1 MSRDFAEML
10 EAATPTDEVMD
21 VDTSFL
27 DAYRRG
33 GSEELKH
40 LQAQEREAQAA
51 QPQSDAAAPEPEA
64 QFDEA
69 GEVDPRPE
77 VEGPQVER
85 DVEAES
91 DRLDLEPDYEPDAGD
106 SERAGGSSQR
116 GGASAGADGG
126 QSTAGGILPGSAP
139 AADAVPV
146 PEAQTDVE
154 DVIAAETVAHGAV
167 AAPDESEHETPG
179 SLQLTD
185 HQEAVQS
192 AASKGGS
199 NGAADTAAALPQS
212 GFRLSGVKS
221 QPHIKALPESI
232 MSVLREQLR
241 AAAVRE
247 LGVSDSAAREFSQR
261 LSQGTLVTA
270 FLLAQLDLRID
281 ADPATERAVELFRS
295 RDPLLGSVVARLAGI
310 EAAERERDGLLHK
323 LRDEL
328 AEVRQTS
335 AVIEQALAYSIADRT
350 ENFLRGSHNI
360 HDAPITHK
368 EAIYLRDKAR
378 EATRKQTKLER
389 EREKRP
395 IR

>member
-1 MSRDFAEML
+1 MSRDFAEIL
-10 EAATPTDEVMD
+10 EAATPTAEVME

-33 GSEELKH
+33 GSEELKRV
-40 LQAQEREAQAA
+40 QAQAA
-51 QPQSDAAAPEPEA
+51 QSEPGVATPEPEA
-64 QFDEA
+64 QLDEA
-69 GEVDPRPE
+69 GDADSQPE
-77 VEGPQVER
+77 VEGLQADLDE
-85 DVEAES
+85 DVEE
-91 DRLDLEPDYEPDAGD
+91 DRLDLEPDYEPGAGD
-106 SERAGGSSQR
+106 SERASGSNLR
-116 GGASAGADGG
+116 GGGDGG
-126 QSTAGGILPGSAP
+126 GQGGTAGVLPGG
-139 AADAVPV
+139 AADAVPA
-146 PEAQTDVE
+146 PGAQPDVE
-154 DVIAAETVAHGAV
+154 DAAAAEVTSHDVVAT
-167 AAPDESEHETPG
+167 PDESGHVTPS

-185 HQEAVQS
+185 HQDAVQS

-199 NGAADTAAALPQS
+199 GSTAETATLPQS
-212 GFRLSGVKS
+212 GFRLAGVQS

-232 MSVLREQLR
+232 MNALREQLR

-270 FLLAQLDLRID
+270 FLLAQLDLRLD

-295 RDPLLGSVVARLAGI
+295 RDPLLGSVVARLANI
-310 EAAERERDGLLHK
+310 ETAERERDGLLRK

-328 AEVRQTS
+328 GEVRQTS
-335 AVIEQALAYSIADRT
+335 AVVEQALAYSIADRT
-350 ENFLRGSHNI
+350 ENFLRGSHNL

-378 EATRKQTKLER
+378 EATRKQLRLER
-389 EREKRP
+389 EREGRP

>member
-10 EAATPTDEVMD
+10 EATTPTNEVME

-33 GSEELKH
+33 GSEELKRV
-40 LQAQEREAQAA
+40 QAQAA
-51 QPQSDAAAPEPEA
+51 QPEPEA
-64 QFDEA
+64 ATPEPDVQFDEA
-69 GEVDPRPE
+69 GDVDSQLE
-77 VEGPQVER
+77 AEGPQADL
-85 DVEAES
+85 DVEAEA
-91 DRLDLEPDYEPDAGD
+91 DRPNLEPDHEPDADD
-106 SERAGGSSQR
+106 SERASGSNQR
-116 GGASAGADGG
+116 GGAGGGQNTADGV
-126 QSTAGGILPGSAP
+126 LPGGAPAGP
-139 AADAVPV
+139 AADAVPT
-146 PEAQTDVE
+146 PGAQPDVE
-154 DVIAAETVAHGAV
+154 DAATAEVAAHDVV
-167 AAPDESEHETPG
+167 AAPDEPEHVMPG

-199 NGAADTAAALPQS
+199 GSTAETATLPQS
-212 GFRLSGVKS
+212 GFRLVGVQS

-232 MSVLREQLR
+232 MNALREQLR
-241 AAAVRE
+241 SAAVRE
-247 LGVSDSAAREFSQR
+247 PGVSDSAAREFSRR

-270 FLLAQLDLRID
+270 FLLAQLDLHLD

-295 RDPLLGSVVARLAGI
+295 RNPLLGSVVARLANI
-310 EAAERERDGLLHK
+310 EAAERERDGLLRK

-328 AEVRQTS
+328 GEVRHTS

-350 ENFLRGSHNI
+350 ENFLRGSHNL
-360 HDAPITHK
+360 HDAPITHR

-378 EATRKQTKLER
+378 EATRKQSKLER
-389 EREKRP
+389 EREGRP

>member
-10 EAATPTDEVMD
+10 EATTPTDEVMD

-33 GSEELKH
+33 GSEELKRV
-40 LQAQEREAQAA
+40 QAQAA
-51 QPQSDAAAPEPEA
+51 QPEPEVATPEPEV

-69 GEVDPRPE
+69 SDVDSQLE
-77 VEGPQVER
+77 VEGAQAEL
-85 DVEAES
+85 DVEAEADRPNLES
-91 DRLDLEPDYEPDAGD
+91 DHELDAGD
-106 SERAGGSSQR
+106 SQRAGGSNQR
-116 GGASAGADGG
+116 GGDGG
-126 QSTAGGILPGSAP
+126 GQGETAGTLTGGAP
-139 AADAVPV
+139 AGPMADVVPV
-146 PEAQTDVE
+146 PGAQPDVE
-154 DVIAAETVAHGAV
+154 D
-167 AAPDESEHETPG
+167 AAPAEVTSHDVVATPDDSEHVTPG

-185 HQEAVQS
+185 HQDAVQS

-199 NGAADTAAALPQS
+199 GSAAATATLPQS
-212 GFRLSGVKS
+212 GFRLAGVQS

-232 MSVLREQLR
+232 MNALREQLR

-247 LGVSDSAAREFSQR
+247 LGVSDSTAREFSQR

-270 FLLAQLDLRID
+270 FLLAQLDLHLD

-295 RDPLLGSVVARLAGI
+295 RDPLLGSVVTRLANI
-310 EAAERERDGLLHK
+310 EAAEREQDGLLRK

-328 AEVRQTS
+328 GEVRQTS
-335 AVIEQALAYSIADRT
+335 TVVEQALAYSIADHT
-350 ENFLRGSHNI
+350 ENFLRGSHNL

-368 EAIYLRDKAR
+368 EAIYFRDKAR
-378 EATRKQTKLER
+378 EATRKQLKLER
-389 EREKRP
+389 ERDGRP

>member
-10 EAATPTDEVMD
+10 EAATPTAEVME

-33 GSEELKH
+33 GSEELKRV
-40 LQAQEREAQAA
+40 QAQAA
-51 QPQSDAAAPEPEA
+51 QPEPEVATPEPEA
-64 QFDEA
+64 QLDET
-69 GEVDPRPE
+69 GNVDSQPE
-77 VEGPQVER
+77 VESLQADLDE
-85 DVEAES
+85 DAEE

-106 SERAGGSSQR
+106 SERAGGSNQR
-116 GGASAGADGG
+116 GGGDGGGQGGTAGVLPGGASAG
-126 QSTAGGILPGSAP
+126 P
-139 AADAVPV
+139 AADAVPALG
-146 PEAQTDVE
+146 AQPDVE
-154 DVIAAETVAHGAV
+154 DAAAAEVTSHDVVAT
-167 AAPDESEHETPG
+167 PDESGHVTPG

-185 HQEAVQS
+185 HQDAVQS

-199 NGAADTAAALPQS
+199 GSTAETATLPQS
-212 GFRLSGVKS
+212 GFRLAGVQS

-232 MSVLREQLR
+232 MNTLREQLR

-270 FLLAQLDLRID
+270 FLLAQLDLHLD

-295 RDPLLGSVVARLAGI
+295 RDPLLGSVVARLANI
-310 EAAERERDGLLHK
+310 EAAERERDGLLRK

-328 AEVRQTS
+328 GEVRQTS
-335 AVIEQALAYSIADRT
+335 AVVEQALAYSIADRT
-350 ENFLRGSHNI
+350 ENFLRGSHNL

-368 EAIYLRDKAR
+368 EAIHLRDMAR
-378 EATRKQTKLER
+378 EATRKQLKLER
-389 EREKRP
+389 EQEGRP

>member
-10 EAATPTDEVMD
+10 EATTPTDEVMD

-27 DAYRRG
+27 DAYRRS
-33 GSEELKH
+33 GSEELKR

-51 QPQSDAAAPEPEA
+51 QSQSDAAGPEPEA
-64 QFDEA
+64 RFGET
-69 GEVDPRPE
+69 GEVAPRPE
-77 VEGPQVER
+77 VEGTQAER
-85 DVEAES
+85 DMEAES
-91 DRLDLEPDYEPDAGD
+91 DRMDLEPDYEPAAGD

-116 GGASAGADGG
+116 VGAGAGADGG
-126 QSTAGGILPGSAP
+126 QSTADAILPGSVP
-139 AADAVPV
+139 AADAAPA
-146 PEAQTDVE
+146 PQAQTNVGDVL
-154 DVIAAETVAHGAV
+154 AAEAGAHDAV
-167 AAPDESEHETPG
+167 AALADPEPGTPG

-185 HQEAVQS
+185 HQEAAQS

-199 NGAADTAAALPQS
+199 NGAAEAAATLPQS

-232 MSVLREQLR
+232 TSVLREQLR
-241 AAAVRE
+241 AAAARE
-247 LGVSDSAAREFSQR
+247 LGVSDGVAREFSQR

-270 FLLAQLDLRID
+270 FLLAQLDLHID

-328 AEVRQTS
+328 AGVRQTS

-368 EAIYLRDKAR
+368 DAIYLRDKVR
-378 EATRKQTKLER
+378 EATRKQTKLEC
-389 EREKRP
+389 EREGRP

>member
-10 EAATPTDEVMD
+10 EAATPTAEVME

-33 GSEELKH
+33 GSEELKRV
-40 LQAQEREAQAA
+40 QAQAA
-51 QPQSDAAAPEPEA
+51 QPEPEVATPEPEA
-64 QFDEA
+64 QLDEA
-69 GEVDPRPE
+69 GDVDPQPE
-77 VEGPQVER
+77 VEGPQADP
-85 DVEAES
+85 DVDAEA

-106 SERAGGSSQR
+106 SERAGGSNQR
-116 GGASAGADGG
+116 GGGDGG
-126 QSTAGGILPGSAP
+126 GQGGTAGVLPGGAP
-139 AADAVPV
+139 ASPATDAVPA
-146 PEAQTDVE
+146 PGAQPDVK
-154 DVIAAETVAHGAV
+154 DAAAAEVTSHDVVAT
-167 AAPDESEHETPG
+167 PDEPEHVTPG

-185 HQEAVQS
+185 QQDAVQS

-199 NGAADTAAALPQS
+199 GSTAETATLPQS
-212 GFRLSGVKS
+212 GFRLAGVQS

-232 MSVLREQLR
+232 MNALREQLR

-270 FLLAQLDLRID
+270 FLLAQLDLHLD

-295 RDPLLGSVVARLAGI
+295 RDPLLGSVVARLANI
-310 EAAERERDGLLHK
+310 EAAERERDGLLRK

-328 AEVRQTS
+328 GEVRQTS
-335 AVIEQALAYSIADRT
+335 AVVEQALAYSIADRT
-350 ENFLRGSHNI
+350 ENFLRGSHNL

-368 EAIYLRDKAR
+368 EAIYFRDKAR
-378 EATRKQTKLER
+378 EATRKQLRLER
-389 EREKRP
+389 EREGRP

>member
-1 MSRDFAEML
+1 ML
-10 EAATPTDEVMD
+10 EAATPTAEVME

-27 DAYRRG
+27 HAYRRG

-40 LQAQEREAQAA
+40 TQAQAA
-51 QPQSDAAAPEPEA
+51 QSEAEA
-64 QFDEA
+64 QLDEA
-69 GEVDPRPE
+69 SDVDSQPE
-77 VEGPQVER
+77 VEGLQA
-85 DVEAES
+85 DLDADAEA
-91 DRLDLEPDYEPDAGD
+91 DRLGLEPENEPAAGD

-116 GGASAGADGG
+116 GGGDGG
-126 QSTAGGILPGSAP
+126 GRGGTASVLPSGAPAGP
-139 AADAVPV
+139 AADAVPA
-146 PEAQTDVE
+146 PGALPGVE
-154 DVIAAETVAHGAV
+154 DAAATDATSHGAV
-167 AAPDESEHETPG
+167 ATPHESGHVTPS

-185 HQEAVQS
+185 HQDAAQS

-199 NGAADTAAALPQS
+199 GSTAETATLPQS
-212 GFRLSGVKS
+212 GFRLTGVHS

-232 MSVLREQLR
+232 MNTLREQLR

-270 FLLAQLDLRID
+270 FLMAQLDLHLE

-295 RDPLLGSVVARLAGI
+295 RDPLLGSVVTRLANI
-310 EAAERERDGLLHK
+310 EAAERERDGLLRK

-328 AEVRQTS
+328 GEVRQTS

-350 ENFLRGSHNI
+350 ENFLRGSHNL

-368 EAIYLRDKAR
+368 EALHLRDMAR
-378 EATRKQTKLER
+378 EATRKQLKLER
-389 EREKRP
+389 EREGRP

>member
-10 EAATPTDEVMD
+10 GATTSTDEVME

-33 GSEELKH
+33 GSEELKRV
-40 LQAQEREAQAA
+40 QAEAA
-51 QPQSDAAAPEPEA
+51 QPEPEVA
-64 QFDEA
+64 ADEPDVQLDEA
-69 GEVDPRPE
+69 GDANSQPE
-77 VEGPQVER
+77 VEGPQPDLDE
-85 DVEAES
+85 DAEEDS
-91 DRLDLEPDYEPDAGD
+91 LNLEPDYEPDAGD

-116 GGASAGADGG
+116 GGGAGGG
-126 QSTAGGILPGSAP
+126 QESTAGTLPGSAP
-139 AADAVPV
+139 AGPVADAVPV
-146 PEAQTDVE
+146 AGAQPGVE
-154 DVIAAETVAHGAV
+154 NAAHNTA
-167 AAPDESEHETPG
+167 AAPDEAEHVTPG

-199 NGAADTAAALPQS
+199 GSPTDGTAPLPQS
-212 GFRLSGVKS
+212 GFRLAGVQS

-232 MSVLREQLR
+232 MNALREQLR

-247 LGVSDSAAREFSQR
+247 LAVSDNAAREFSQR
-261 LSQGTLVTA
+261 LGQGTLVTA
-270 FLLAQLDLRID
+270 FLLAQLDLHLD

-295 RDPLLGSVVARLAGI
+295 RDPLLGSVVARLMSI
-310 EAAERERDGLLHK
+310 EVAERERDALLHK
-323 LRDEL
+323 LREEL
-328 AEVRQTS
+328 SEVRQTS

-350 ENFLRGSHNI
+350 ENFLRGSHNL

-368 EAIYLRDKAR
+368 EAIYFRDKAR
-378 EATRKQTKLER
+378 EATRKQLKLER
-389 EREKRP
+389 VREGRP

>member
-10 EAATPTDEVMD
+10 EAATSTDEVMD

-33 GSEELKH
+33 GGEGLKR
-40 LQAQEREAQAA
+40 LQAQEREAQAV
-51 QPQSDAAAPEPEA
+51 QPRSDAAT
-64 QFDEA
+64 
-69 GEVDPRPE
+69 PE
-77 VEGPQVER
+77 VEGPQAER
-85 DVEAES
+85 DMEAES
-91 DRLDLEPDYEPDAGD
+91 DRLDLEPDYEPAAGD

-116 GGASAGADGG
+116 GGAGAGADGG
-126 QSTAGGILPGSAP
+126 QSTADGMLPGSAP
-139 AADAVPV
+139 TSPDAVPV
-146 PEAQTDVE
+146 PEAQTDVD
-154 DVIAAETVAHGAV
+154 DVSAAEAVAHDAV
-167 AAPDESEHETPG
+167 AALAEPEHETPG

-185 HQEAVQS
+185 HQEAVQNV
-192 AASKGGS
+192 ASKGGS
-199 NGAADTAAALPQS
+199 NGAAEAAATLPQS

-247 LGVSDSAAREFSQR
+247 LGVSDSAAREFSRR

-310 EAAERERDGLLHK
+310 EATERERDGLLHK

-389 EREKRP
+389 EREGRP

>member
-10 EAATPTDEVMD
+10 EAATPTNEVME

-33 GSEELKH
+33 GSEELRRV
-40 LQAQEREAQAA
+40 QAQA
-51 QPQSDAAAPEPEA
+51 PQPEPEA
-64 QFDEA
+64 ATPEPEVQFDEA
-69 GEVDPRPE
+69 GDVDSQLK
-77 VEGPQVER
+77 VEGPQADL
-85 DVEAES
+85 DVEAEA
-91 DRLDLEPDYEPDAGD
+91 DRPNLEPDAGD
-106 SERAGGSSQR
+106 SERADGSNRHSGAGGGQNT
-116 GGASAGADGG
+116 ADGV
-126 QSTAGGILPGSAP
+126 LPGGPPAGL
-139 AADAVPV
+139 AADAAPA
-146 PEAQTDVE
+146 PGAQPDVE
-154 DVIAAETVAHGAV
+154 DAATAEVAGHHVV
-167 AAPDESEHETPG
+167 AAPDESEHVTPG

-185 HQEAVQS
+185 HQDAVQS

-199 NGAADTAAALPQS
+199 GSTAETATLPQS
-212 GFRLSGVKS
+212 GFRLAGVQS

-232 MSVLREQLR
+232 VNALREQLR

-247 LGVSDSAAREFSQR
+247 LRVSDSAAREFSQR

-270 FLLAQLDLRID
+270 FLLAQLDLHLD

-295 RDPLLGSVVARLAGI
+295 RDPLLGSVVARLMSM
-310 EAAERERDGLLHK
+310 EAAERERDGLLRK

-328 AEVRQTS
+328 GEVRQTS
-335 AVIEQALAYSIADRT
+335 AVVEQALAYSIADRT
-350 ENFLRGSHNI
+350 ENFLRGSHNL

-378 EATRKQTKLER
+378 EATRKQSKLER
-389 EREKRP
+389 EREGRP

>member
-10 EAATPTDEVMD
+10 EAATPTAEVME

-33 GSEELKH
+33 GSEELKRV
-40 LQAQEREAQAA
+40 QAQAA
-51 QPQSDAAAPEPEA
+51 QPEPEVATPEPEA
-64 QFDEA
+64 QLDEA
-69 GEVDPRPE
+69 GDVDSQPG
-77 VEGPQVER
+77 VESLQANPDE
-85 DVEAES
+85 DAEE
-91 DRLDLEPDYEPDAGD
+91 DRLDLEPD
-106 SERAGGSSQR
+106 SERAGGSNQR
-116 GGASAGADGG
+116 GGGDVGGQEGTAGA
-126 QSTAGGILPGSAP
+126 LPGGAP
-139 AADAVPV
+139 AGPMADVVPA
-146 PEAQTDVE
+146 PGAQPDLE
-154 DVIAAETVAHGAV
+154 DAAAAEVTSHDVVATS
-167 AAPDESEHETPG
+167 DESEHVTPG

-185 HQEAVQS
+185 HQDAVQS

-199 NGAADTAAALPQS
+199 GSTAETATLPQS
-212 GFRLSGVKS
+212 GFRLTGAQS

-232 MSVLREQLR
+232 MNALREQLR

-270 FLLAQLDLRID
+270 FLLAQLDLHLD

-295 RDPLLGSVVARLAGI
+295 RYPLLGSVVARLANI
-310 EAAERERDGLLHK
+310 EAAERERDGLLRK

-328 AEVRQTS
+328 GEVRQTS
-335 AVIEQALAYSIADRT
+335 AVVEQALAYSIADRT
-350 ENFLRGSHNI
+350 ENFLRGSHNL

-368 EAIYLRDKAR
+368 EAIYFRDKAR
-378 EATRKQTKLER
+378 EATRKQLKLER
-389 EREKRP
+389 EREGRP